1 MQTEAQPTRTRIL
14 NAARE
19 IFSENGFHSASMKAI
34 CKSCAISPGTLYHH
48 FISKEALIQAIILQD
63 QERALARFREPIKGI
78 HFVDYMVESIVS
90 LTHEAFGQRALV
102 VSRIWSKVPPYRF
115 QRVQED
121 TMRFASTLENMGVS
135 FINAIMTLIAFLPVL
150 VTLSAH
156 VPELPIVGHIPYGLV
171 IAAIV
176 WSLMG
181 TGLLAVV
188 GIKLPGLEFKNQRV
202 EAAYRKEL
210 VYGEDDATRATP
222 PTVREL
228 FSAVRK
234 NYFRL
239 YFHYMYFNIARILYL
254 QVDRKSTRLNSSH

>member
-1 MQTEAQPTRTRIL
+1 
-14 NAARE
+14 
-19 IFSENGFHSASMKAI
+19 
-34 CKSCAISPGTLYHH
+34 
-48 FISKEALIQAIILQD
+48 
-63 QERALARFREPIKGI
+63 
-78 HFVDYMVESIVS
+78 
-90 LTHEAFGQRALV
+90 
-102 VSRIWSKVPPYRF
+102 
-115 QRVQED
+115 
-121 TMRFASTLENMGVS
+121 MRFASTLENMGVS

-156 VPELPIVGHIPYGLV
+156 VPELPIIGHIPYGLV
-171 IAAIV
+171 IATIV

-254 QVDRKSTRLNSSH
+254 QVDNVFGLFLLFPSIVAGTITLGLMTQITNVFGQVRGAFQYLINSWTTLVELMSIYKRLRSFEHELDGDKIQEVTHTLS